1 MNPRERGPLGLLIV
15 ACILAALAGLLGGCG
30 ASALDRAERAYG
42 AAHVIQRE
50 AVDRLH
56 ARVRS
61 DVRESCPDG
70 QEACARAVAETYHA
84 AEAGLNVSADAL
96 DTARRELAAE
106 ARGEQGSQTCARL
119 RDAVGAVQSTLELLR
134 AVGVSVPEVGR
145 LTWGCDDGQ

>member
-1 MNPRERGPLGLLIV
+1 VKRRLDQGALGLLIV
-15 ACILAALAGLLGGCG
+15 ACILHALAMLNGCG
-30 ASALDRAERAYG
+30 ASTLDRAERAYG

-56 ARVRS
+56 ARVRT

-70 QEACARAVAETYHA
+70 QEACARAVAQTYHA